1 MTLLQADWVLPI
13 SGPPLHLGAVV
24 VQDGEIVAVGD
35 ADHLRS
41 ELWAEPVIE
50 FPGCVLMPGLVN
62 THTHLEY
69 SAFQGLLAPGGF
81 GRWMLGL
88 LRARRKLDLDDY
100 AASALWG
107 AHECARSGVTCI
119 ADTTYEGWIV
129 GRAAAA
135 AGLRARVY
143 VEAFGLDDS
152 QLPAAMERLEERVD
166 KLREECGPGACRKTK
181 PRPPGSTERHDRAFS
196 VAPVA
201 LLAHVCAT
209 LPASFSRACPALP
222 EGGASFPDRLL
233 AGAASSGAAPSRRN
247 LVEAGVS
254 PHAPYTVSAR
264 LYREV
269 ARFARH
275 EKLNLATHLAESQA
289 EVDLLTGKK
298 NPITRAYQAAN
309 LWTGQN
315 WTPPRLRPVQ
325 YLARTGALTPEALAI
340 HVVQADAE
348 DIAALAATGAGVAHC
363 PRSNLRLHCGRAP
376 VADMRA
382 AGIMVGL
389 GTDSLASN
397 DDLDLFAE
405 MRAALTVSRA
415 RAAAGAPL
423 PALTPGDVLRMA
435 TLEGARALGL
445 DALVGTVEPGKRADL
460 IAVRLSHTPADAHQT
475 SPVEGPTDPTDGGET
490 LPDLITL
497 LVNNASAA
505 DVRMT
510 MVDGRVIFDAGEQP
524 AMPPEVVETFNVARK
539 KLGFAG

>member
-1 MTLLQADWVLPI
+1 MTLLQADWVLPV
-13 SGPPLHLGAVV
+13 SGPPLRRGAVV
-24 VQDGEIVAVGD
+24 VRDGEIVAVGD
-35 ADHLRS
+35 ATVLRGD
-41 ELWAEPVIE
+41 LWAEPVRE

-69 SAFQGLLAPGGF
+69 SAFQGLRSPGGF

-152 QLPAAMERLEERVD
+152 QLPAAMQRLEERVD
-166 KLREECGPGACRKTK
+166 RLREECGQG
-181 PRPPGSTERHDRAFS
+181 
-196 VAPVA
+196 
-201 LLAHVCAT
+201 
-209 LPASFSRACPALP
+209 
-222 EGGASFPDRLL
+222 
-233 AGAASSGAAPSRRN
+233 GAASNGVAPSRRN

-269 ARFARH
+269 ARFARR
-275 EKLNLATHLAESQA
+275 ERLRLATHLAESQA

-298 NPITRAYQAAN
+298 NPIMRAYQAAN

-315 WTPPRLRPVQ
+315 WTPPGLRPVR

-340 HVVQADAE
+340 HVVQADAD

-363 PRSNLRLHCGRAP
+363 PRSNLRLRCGNAP
-376 VADMRA
+376 VAEMRA
-382 AGIMVGL
+382 AGITVGL

-405 MRAALTVSRA
+405 MRAALSMSRA

-423 PALTPGDVLRMA
+423 PALAPGDVLRMA
-435 TLEGARALGL
+435 TLDGARALGL
-445 DALVGTVEPGKRADL
+445 DELVGSIEPGKRADL
-460 IAVRLSHTPADAHQT
+460 VAIGLSQEPADVA
-475 SPVEGPTDPTDGGET
+475 PAYPAGPHAVAEMA
-490 LPDLITL
+490 PDLATL
-497 LVNNASAA
+497 LAENATAA

-510 MVDGRVIFDAGEQP
+510 MVDGRVVFDVGKQP
-524 AMPPEVVETFNVARK
+524 SVPAEVYEGFKVARK

>member
-1 MTLLQADWVLPI
+1 
-13 SGPPLHLGAVV
+13 
-24 VQDGEIVAVGD
+24 
-35 ADHLRS
+35 
-41 ELWAEPVIE
+41 
-50 FPGCVLMPGLVN
+50 
-62 THTHLEY
+62 
-69 SAFQGLLAPGGF
+69 
-81 GRWMLGL
+81 MLGL

-107 AHECARSGVTCI
+107 AYECARSGVTCI

-166 KLREECGPGACRKTK
+166 KLREECGQ
-181 PRPPGSTERHDRAFS
+181 
-196 VAPVA
+196 
-201 LLAHVCAT
+201 
-209 LPASFSRACPALP
+209 
-222 EGGASFPDRLL
+222 

-247 LVEAGVS
+247 LVDAGVS

-275 EKLNLATHLAESQA
+275 EKLFLATHLAESQA

-298 NPITRAYQAAN
+298 NPIMRAYQAAN

-315 WTPPRLRPVQ
+315 WSPPGLRPVQ
-325 YLARTGALTPEALAI
+325 YLAGTGALSPQALAI
-340 HVVQADAE
+340 HVVQADAD

-376 VADMRA
+376 VAEMRA

-405 MRAALTVSRA
+405 MRAALAVSRA

-423 PALTPGDVLRMA
+423 AALTPGDVLRMA

-445 DALVGTVEPGKRADL
+445 DALVGTIEPGKRADL
-460 IAVRLSHTPADAHQT
+460 VAIRLPHSPADAR
-475 SPVEGPTDPTDGGET
+475 EAA
-490 LPDLITL
+490 PDLADPPGGQRDRRRCAHDHGRRTRGLRRRRTTGHAGRSARGLRSRPQEAWFCWLVAAHWYNLSPICCGAPGSRESGTGTANNVRRL
-497 LVNNASAA
+497 LCCLIVERFVNGPS
-505 DVRMT
+505 
-510 MVDGRVIFDAGEQP
+510 G
-524 AMPPEVVETFNVARK
+524 
-539 KLGFAG
+539 